1 MYCSPVFQ
9 AQNSPKKPKI
19 LAGVLTLAIT
29 CLKALAQRLR
39 GAFFLR
45 TKKSSFSGVF
55 SPSETLLEKNL
66 SFFSYF
72 LCENFRHLI

>member
-19 LAGVLTLAIT
+19 LAGVLTIAILA
-29 CLKALAQRLR
+29 LR
-39 GAFFLR
+39 HLRNGCAEPFFLE
-45 TKKSSFSGVF
+45 KKSSFFGIF
-55 SPSETLLEKNL
+55 SPSETRLEKNL
-66 SFFSYF
+66 SF